1 MAGEG
6 RYTVSDRDIRELIST
21 GDTRSFRPL
30 GLRFGLILLG
40 IILSLLVLEG
50 ALRMRHEFTVE
61 PATTPDARLGHRG
74 RPSFP
79 GHDSR
84 GWRNATA
91 LAQSDIVA
99 FGDSQTYG
107 VNAPTDGAWP
117 QQLGKMLHRSAYQ
130 MALGGYGP
138 AHYIPMLEDA
148 LTLKPKA
155 VIAAYYFGNDA
166 YDSYAL
172 VYRTTDKLKRSA
184 ILNGLASADPKVG
197 EATVRAERLDPDLAR
212 VAYIDC
218 QRPVEGG
225 DPTQFVRFPMQPLPR
240 LGETRPRFTQRLAL
254 VKAARRLRQRIVR
267 QAPAF
272 ESKDYGP
279 PFCVHYRGKRLRT
292 ILNVGLRTSALDESD
307 PRIVEGERISVLALM
322 FLAERCRQTGVRFYV
337 LMIPTKESAFRQD
350 AEVGLGHDNPH
361 LMTLWNL
368 EERARARAIAY
379 LTGEGIP
386 AIDTLPALQ
395 SLIASGG
402 NPYLENADGH
412 PARIGYEAIARA
424 AAQRLGDDG
433 LRLR

>member
-1 MAGEG
+1 M
-6 RYTVSDRDIRELIST
+6 
-21 GDTRSFRPL
+21 RSFRPL

-50 ALRMRHEFTVE
+50 ALRITQEFSVE
-61 PATTPDARLGHRG
+61 PMTIPDARLGHRA
-74 RPSFP
+74 RPSFA

-91 LAQSDIVA
+91 LAQADIVA

-117 QQLGKMLHRSAYQ
+117 QQLGTMLHRSAYQ

-138 AHYIPMLEDA
+138 AHDIPMLEEA
-148 LTLKPKA
+148 FTLKPKA

-184 ILNGLASADPKVG
+184 KDPILDGLASADPKVG
-197 EATVRAERLDPDLAR
+197 EATVRAERLDPDLSR
-212 VAYIDC
+212 VAYLDC
-218 QRPVEGG
+218 QRPVEGV
-225 DPTQFVRFPMQPLPR
+225 DPTQFVSFPMELLPR
-240 LGETRPRFTQRLAL
+240 LGENRSWFTRRLAL
-254 VKAARRLRQRIVR
+254 VKAARRLRQHTVR
-267 QAPAF
+267 QVPGF
-272 ESKDYGP
+272 ESKSYGP
-279 PFCVHYRGKRLRT
+279 PLCVHYRGKRLRT
-292 ILNVGLRTSALDESD
+292 ILNVGLRSAALDESD
-307 PRIVEGERISVLALM
+307 PRIVEGERISVLAFM
-322 FLAERCRQTGVRFYV
+322 SLAERCRQAGVRFYV
-337 LMIPTKESAFRQD
+337 LVIPTKESAFRQD
-350 AEVGLGHDNPH
+350 AEVALGHDNPY

-368 EERARARAIAY
+368 EARARASAIAY

-386 AIDTLPALQ
+386 AIDALPALQ

-412 PARIGYEAIARA
+412 PVRIGYEAIARA
-424 AAQRLGDDG
+424 AAQRLSDDG
-433 LRLR
+433 LGLR